1 MNRIQQFVDDDRD
14 RSLATRPAQSIAGKS
29 GAPHIELE
37 GCHCIF
43 TPKHY
48 ERNYAY
54 PLIVWL
60 HGPDDDERQVTRVM
74 PHVSDRNYVAVGPR
88 ATVAAQAPAVGYLW
102 EQSVAEIE
110 HAQRRV
116 AGAIAAVRRWL
127 NIASRRIFLA
137 GYGAG
142 GTMALRLA
150 LSRPEAFAGVLSF
163 GGPFPQSLRPLAN
176 YASARRLKIFLASGR
191 EARDYPQDQVCR
203 DLRLFH
209 AAGMTVCLRSYP
221 GGDDLTTC
229 MLADMDRWIM
239 EQVAPQPVSQD
250 ECSRRK

>member
-1 MNRIQQFVDDDRD
+1 MNRIQPLVDGDRD
-14 RSLATRPAQSIAGKS
+14 RSLANSAAQATEGAS

-88 ATVAAQAPAVGYLW
+88 GTVVARRPGVGYRW
-102 EQSVAEIE
+102 VQSADEIE
-110 HAQRRV
+110 RAERRV
-116 AGAIAAVRRWL
+116 WNAIEDVRRWL
-127 NIASRRIFLA
+127 NIAPRRIFLA
-137 GYGAG
+137 GYEAG
-142 GTMALRLA
+142 GTMAFRLA

-163 GGPFPQSLRPLAN
+163 GGQFPQSLRPLAN
-176 YASARRLKIFLASGR
+176 LSSARRMKIFLASGR
-191 EARDYPQDQVCR
+191 EASEYSQAEVCR

-239 EQVAPQPVSQD
+239 EQVAPQPVSHD